1 MITQIRIDGFK
12 SFLDFSLD
20 VPPTLVMLGPNGA
33 GKSNL
38 FDALRLVAAAARGD
52 FQQMVAKDPRL
63 VPSALFHRTGRDGVR
78 HGSHLTLSVGAVV
91 PSPEGPLPIRVSLLV
106 QDANGASGRSRAL
119 DYSCAVRLDSSSGL
133 GETAQRA
140 REAFTARTGVAT
152 GTVLGSGGD
161 LLWGGPDADDLTP
174 RAFDELERS
183 TEAGRAELRRLTV
196 KECASWYPLTLD
208 PAAMRHPV
216 PSLGKAV
223 LGTDGSELA
232 AVLDQIAQREPRSW
246 RRLVADLAALVDGVD
261 DVRTIYDERRQEVD
275 FEVAFSHTGWCTP
288 PLLSDGTLRTLGLLA
303 AASAPDRGDVLCVE
317 EIENGMYP
325 ERVADLVRRL
335 RRGTG
340 VDPEHPGG
348 PYGQLIATTHSPALL
363 AALRDDLSGSLVFL
377 EPADR
382 VDPEAGTI
390 SRTTVARPLL
400 ARSTD
405 SEPGQ
410 SVSPAQVDRLL
421 RRLGQGAA

>member
-1 MITQIRIDGFK
+1 
-12 SFLDFSLD
+12 
-20 VPPTLVMLGPNGA
+20 MLGPNGA

-38 FDALRLVAAAARGD
+38 FDALRLVAATARGD
-52 FQQMVAKDPRL
+52 FGRTVSKDARL
-63 VPSALFHRTGRDGVR
+63 APGALFHRTGRNGAR
-78 HGSHLTLSVGAVV
+78 PGARMTLVVSALV
-91 PSPEGPLPIRVSLLV
+91 PSHDGPLPINVHLLV
-106 QDANGASGRSRAL
+106 QDADGLGGRGREL
-119 DYSCAVRLDSSSGL
+119 DYSCAVRLDESPRL
-133 GETAQRA
+133 DEAARHA
-140 REAFTARTGVAT
+140 REAFKARTGVTT
-152 GTVLGSGGD
+152 GDLLDSGGD
-161 LLWGGPDADDLTP
+161 LAWGGPDDVDLTP
-174 RAFDELERS
+174 SAFDELERS
-183 TEAGRAELRRLTV
+183 TEAGRVELRRLTV
-196 KECASWYPLTLD
+196 KECASWRPLTLD
-208 PAAMRHPV
+208 PTAMRQPV

-232 AVLDQIAQREPRSW
+232 AVLDQISHRDPTAW
-246 RRLVADLAALVDGVD
+246 RRLVADLAALVEGVE
-261 DVRTIYDERRQEVD
+261 DVRTVYDERRQEVD

-303 AASAPDRGDVLCVE
+303 AAAAPDRGDALCVE

-335 RRGTG
+335 RRDTG
-340 VDPEHPGG
+340 VREEHPSG

-382 VDPEAGTI
+382 VDPVSGTI

-400 ARSTD
+400 ARTTD
-405 SEPGQ
+405 VEPGLT
-410 SVSPAQVDRLL
+410 VSPAQVDRLL